1 MESSLGYM
9 KKFDS
14 LPKCFYAAALFPI
27 KNNRGNNMVKIVVDN
42 DKCNGCETCVNTCP
56 VGIYEVKDGKSS
68 PLNVEECLVCR
79 ACEAQC
85 PTGAI
90 QVIE

>member
-1 MESSLGYM
+1 
-9 KKFDS
+9 
-14 LPKCFYAAALFPI
+14 
-27 KNNRGNNMVKIVVDN
+27 MVKIVVDN

-56 VGIYEVKDGKSS
+56 VGVYEIKDGKSV
-68 PLNVEECLVCR
+68 PVNVDECLVCR

-85 PTGAI
+85 PQGAI

>member
-1 MESSLGYM
+1 MRKYV
-9 KKFDS
+9 D
-14 LPKCFYAAALFPI
+14 LPKRFYSTALFSN
-27 KNNRGNNMVKIVVDN
+27 KNNRGIKMVKIVVDN

-56 VGIYEVKDGKSS
+56 VGVYEMKDAKSLPS
-68 PLNVEECLVCR
+68 KVEECLVCR

-90 QVIE
+90 QVVE

>member
-1 MESSLGYM
+1 
-9 KKFDS
+9 
-14 LPKCFYAAALFPI
+14 
-27 KNNRGNNMVKIVVDN
+27 MVKVIVDST
-42 DKCNGCETCVNTCP
+42 KCNGDEVCINTCP
-56 VGIYEVKDGKSS
+56 VEVFEMKDEKSVAAK
-68 PLNVEECLVCR
+68 PDECIICR